1 MLDLKSNVNVSLD
14 KLIQPA
20 QLYNAVNQDG
30 DVLFVTHDYYE
41 SVTSK
46 TKLMKLVAEYG
57 KNVSICYSLRD
68 RIYSLP
74 LPFSMTIMDMLILN
88 RTIYLLNKMLKS
100 LIPILLL
107 SEVTYKIG
115 LNSFRISITQR
126 TFGKTNF
133 LNSQQRKVLPQE

>member
-20 QLYNAVNQDG
+20 QLYNAVNHDG

-41 SVTSK
+41 RVTSK
-46 TKLMKLVAEYG
+46 TKLMKLLAESG
-57 KNVSICYSLRD
+57 NNVSMCYSFRD

-133 LNSQQRKVLPQE
+133 LNSQQRTVLPRE

>member
-1 MLDLKSNVNVSLD
+1 MLDLKSNVNLSLD
-14 KLIQPA
+14 RLIQPA
-20 QLYNAVNQDG
+20 QLYNAVNHDG

-57 KNVSICYSLRD
+57 KNVSFCYLFRD

-88 RTIYLLNKMLKS
+88 RTIYPPNKMLKNQ
-100 LIPILLL
+100 IRTLL
-107 SEVTYKIG
+107 SSGVTSKIR
-115 LNSFRISITQR
+115 LNSFLISITQR

-133 LNSQQRKVLPQE
+133 LNSQQKKVSPQE

>member
-14 KLIQPA
+14 RLIQPSH
-20 QLYNAVNQDG
+20 LYNAVNHDG

-57 KNVSICYSLRD
+57 KNVSICYSFRD
-68 RIYSLP
+68 PIYSLL

-100 LIPILLL
+100 LIPILLS
-107 SEVTYKIG
+107 SEVTYKIR
-115 LNSFRISITQR
+115 LNSFLISITQR
-126 TFGKTNF
+126 TFGRTNF